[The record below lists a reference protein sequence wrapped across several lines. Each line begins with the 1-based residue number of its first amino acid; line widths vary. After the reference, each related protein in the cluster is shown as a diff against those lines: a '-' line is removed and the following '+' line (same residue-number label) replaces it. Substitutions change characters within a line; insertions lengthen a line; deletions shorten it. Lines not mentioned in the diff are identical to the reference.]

1 MKKQKKSKVF
11 KISYIAYVTVLAV
24 LVSMALLYVNNVL
37 ELYENEHPQRH
48 LENALALLE
57 SEAESGEL
65 WTKQNVPSMESGI
78 FESGIDQKK
87 AFLKKLKSNIKL
99 SGQKWINENECT
111 YRVISDGN
119 EIAEIKLRKNGDIIQ
134 KLAIISI
141 QKYELISYVPLTHTY
156 TLELPEDVIVNS
168 DIFVDVNGINLTEE
182 HGVKAED
189 GKTIF
194 TFDNLYSV
202 PKITITDKKDNKAD
216 IKIPDGDGKIEFD
229 NSFYT
234 LTLPDSL
241 FVDVNGERQTGET
254 LDDGRINYRIRLAT
268 KADVTISDVFGNTE
282 NYVGKSS
289 VPLTYYTFKTG
300 DFCTVT
306 VDGKNVPES
315 CIEYSENTDYSTF
328 ADLVE
333 GLPRLPVY
341 EIVVLKNN
349 ADIKITDKDGNPV
362 EYDKEIKIQDIRNI
376 SSGKIYD
383 TVPEEVA
390 KEVNVL
396 KVLEDWSLYMT
407 CDLNFNDISKYFIKN
422 SYQYNV
428 AAKYSYSID
437 RTFTSSHRL
446 GNPPFE
452 QESVSNFK
460 WLTDNCFEVDIRFVK
475 HMIVLGRRTDDE
487 MNEKCYFVKY
497 DDTKDNKDNPTWKLV
512 AMKEIVNNA
521 D

>member
-1 MKKQKKSKVF
+1 MRKPKKSKVF
-11 KISYIAYVTVLAV
+11 KITYIAYVVILAV

-37 ELYENEHPQRH
+37 ETYENEHPQRH
-48 LENALALLE
+48 LENALSLLE

-65 WTKQNVPSMESGI
+65 WTKNDVPSMESGI
-78 FESGIDQKK
+78 FESGVDQKK
-87 AFLKKLKSNIKL
+87 EFLKKLKGNIKL
-99 SGQKWINENECT
+99 SAQKWINENECT
-111 YRVISDGN
+111 YRVISNGN

-141 QKYELISYVPLTHTY
+141 QKYELVSYIPLTHTY

-168 DIFVDVNGINLTEE
+168 DIFVEVNGVNLTEE
-182 HGVKAED
+182 HGIEGED
-189 GKTIF
+189 GKTVF
-194 TFDNLYSV
+194 KLENLYSV
-202 PKITITDKKDNKAD
+202 PNITITDQKNNRAD
-216 IKIPDGDGKIEFD
+216 IKMPNGDGKIEFD

-234 LTLPDSL
+234 LTLPSSL
-241 FVDVNGERQTGET
+241 FVDINGERQTGET
-254 LDDGRINYRIRLAT
+254 LEDGRINYRIRLVT

-282 NYVGKSS
+282 TYVGKSTI
-289 VPLTYYTFKTG
+289 PLTYYKFMTG

-306 VDGKNVPES
+306 VDGQNVPES
-315 CIEYSENTDYSTF
+315 CIEYSENDEYSTF
-328 ADLVE
+328 ADLVD

-349 ADIKITDKDGNPV
+349 ADIKITDRDGNPV
-362 EYDKEIKIQDIRNI
+362 EYDKEVKIQDIRSI
-376 SSGKIYD
+376 SSGKVYD

-407 CDLNFNDISKYFIKN
+407 CDLNFNNISKYLIKN

-428 AAKYSYSID
+428 AYKYSYSID
-437 RTFTSSHRL
+437 RTFTSNHSL

-452 QESVSNFK
+452 QESVSNFR

>member
-1 MKKQKKSKVF
+1 MRKQKKSKLF
-11 KISYIAYVTVLAV
+11 RITYIAYVAVLAL
-24 LVSMALLYVNNVL
+24 LVAMALLYVNKVL
-37 ELYENEHPQRH
+37 VLYENEHPQRH
-48 LENALALLE
+48 LENALSLLE

-65 WTKQNVPSMESGI
+65 WTKNDVPSMESSI

-87 AFLKKLKSNIKL
+87 EFVKKLKGDVKFST
-99 SGQKWINENECT
+99 QKWINENECT

-119 EIAEIKLRKNGDIIQ
+119 EIAEIKLRKDGDIIQ

-141 QKYELISYVPLTHTY
+141 QKYELVSYVPLTHTY

-182 HGVKAED
+182 HGNKD
-189 GKTIF
+189 DNGKT
-194 TFDNLYSV
+194 TFKFENLFSV
-202 PKITITDKKDNKAD
+202 PKITITDKKDNKAN
-216 IKIPDGDGKIEFD
+216 IKISDDGKIAFD

-241 FVDVNGERQTGET
+241 SVDVNGERQTGD
-254 LDDGRINYRIRLAT
+254 LLSDGRINYRVRLVT

-282 NYVGKSS
+282 AYIGKSS
-289 VPLTYYTFKTG
+289 IPLTYYTFMTG

-306 VDGKNVPES
+306 VDGENVPES
-315 CIEYSENTDYSTF
+315 CVEYSENSEYSTF
-328 ADLVE
+328 ADLVD

-341 EIVVLKNN
+341 EIVVLKDN
-349 ADIKITDKDGNPV
+349 ADVKIIDREGNQV
-362 EYDKEIKIQDIRNI
+362 EYDKEVRIQDLRSI
-376 SSGKIYD
+376 SSGTVYD
-383 TVPEEVA
+383 QVPEEVA

-407 CDLNFNDISKYFIKN
+407 CDLNFNDISKYFVKN
-422 SYQYNV
+422 SYQYEV
-428 AAKYSYSID
+428 ARKYSYSID
-437 RTFTSSHRL
+437 RTFTSNHRL

-452 QESVSNFK
+452 QESVSNFR
-460 WLTDNCFEVDIRFVK
+460 WLTENCFEVDIRFVK

-512 AMKEIVNNA
+512 AMKEIVNNEN
-521 D
+521 

>member
-1 MKKQKKSKVF
+1 MKKQKKSKFF
-11 KISYIAYVTVLAV
+11 KITYIVYVTILAV

-37 ELYENEHPQRH
+37 ETYENEHPQRH

-65 WTKQNVPSMESGI
+65 WSKPNVPSMESGI
-78 FESGIDQKK
+78 FENGIDQKK
-87 AFLKKLKSNIKL
+87 EFLKKIKGDVKL
-99 SGQKWINENECT
+99 SGQNWINENECT

-119 EIAEIKLRKNGDIIQ
+119 EIAEIKLRKDGDIIQ

-141 QKYELISYVPLTHTY
+141 QKYELVSYVPLTHTY
-156 TLELPEDVIVNS
+156 TLELPDDVIVNS
-168 DIFVDVNGINLTEE
+168 DILVNVNGINLTEE

-189 GKTIF
+189 GKTTF
-194 TFDNLYSV
+194 TFDNLYAIPTV
-202 PKITITDKKDNKAD
+202 TITDKKENKAN
-216 IKIPDGDGKIEFD
+216 IKIQDGKITFD

-234 LTLPDSL
+234 LTLPNSL
-241 FVDVNGERQTGET
+241 FVDVNGERQTGEA
-254 LDDGRINYRIRLAT
+254 LEDGRLNYRIRLVT

-282 NYVGKSS
+282 AYVGKSA
-289 VPLTYYTFKTG
+289 VPLTYYTFMTG

-306 VDGKNVPES
+306 VDGQNVPES
-315 CIEYSENTDYSTF
+315 CIEYSENEEYSTF

-341 EIVVLKNN
+341 KIVVLKDN
-349 ADIKITDKDGNPV
+349 ADIKITDRDGNTV
-362 EYDKEIKIQDIRNI
+362 EYDKEVKIQDIRSI
-376 SSGKIYD
+376 SSGTVYD

-390 KEVNVL
+390 NEINVL

-428 AAKYSYSID
+428 AWKYSYSID
-437 RTFTSSHRL
+437 RTFTSAHRL

-521 D
+521 N